1 MGETRTMLRVADAS
15 QKRAGHSEHSQHS
28 IHGIPKW
35 TGHERQKESERN
47 SMKLLLTSAG
57 LTNKSI
63 RVALE
68 DRLGKP
74 IASSKA
80 VYIPTAMY
88 GHPGGSS
95 FVWKGL
101 REQGELGWQE
111 LGVLELTT
119 LPSLPEQYWL
129 PPLEAADVIWVSGG
143 NAWYLSYWMQASGF
157 AQRVP
162 KLLSKAVYVGVSAGS
177 MMVTHSLHVNLEELK
192 ATGRYHDDEYNTV
205 APPNAGSDKTL
216 GLVDFVIR
224 PHLNLV
230 EYFPTITL
238 SYLEKAAARVAMPMY
253 AIDDQTAIQVV
264 DGNVGVISEGEWKL
278 FEKEQRDKQ

>member
-1 MGETRTMLRVADAS
+1 
-15 QKRAGHSEHSQHS
+15 
-28 IHGIPKW
+28 
-35 TGHERQKESERN
+35 
-47 SMKLLLTSAG
+47 MKFLLTSAG
-57 LTNKSI
+57 LTKKSI
-63 RVALE
+63 RLALE
-68 DRLGKP
+68 DLLGKP

-95 FVWKGL
+95 FVWNGL

-119 LPSLPEQYWL
+119 LPSLPEHYWL

-157 AQRVP
+157 AHRVP
-162 KLLSKAVYVGVSAGS
+162 RLLSKAVYGGVSAGS
-177 MMVTHSLHVNLEELK
+177 MMVTHSLHANLEELK
-192 ATGRYHDDEYNTV
+192 ETGRYHDDEYNTD
-205 APPNAGSDKTL
+205 APPNAGSDKML

-230 EYFPTITL
+230 EYFPNITL
-238 SYLEKAAARVAMPMY
+238 AYLERAAARVDRPMY
-253 AIDDQTAIQVV
+253 AIDDQTAIRVV

-278 FEKEQRDKQ
+278 FEKERRDKK